1 MAAAQAAAEMA
12 LKEATAT
19 ATDQAQPAHHG
30 PPVDEKLL
38 RSMQMPDM
46 DEQRL
51 EVLKE
56 MMANPAPD
64 GETAQQLL
72 QLLTQQQEPTRPTE
86 HYLTI
91 SQSGTY
97 WSYSLVLFF
106 WVDLLRELSNLTRFS
121 VNRENT

>member
-1 MAAAQAAAEMA
+1 MMAAAQAAAEMA

-19 ATDQAQPAHHG
+19 DQAQPAHHR

-56 MMANPAPD
+56 MMTNPAPG